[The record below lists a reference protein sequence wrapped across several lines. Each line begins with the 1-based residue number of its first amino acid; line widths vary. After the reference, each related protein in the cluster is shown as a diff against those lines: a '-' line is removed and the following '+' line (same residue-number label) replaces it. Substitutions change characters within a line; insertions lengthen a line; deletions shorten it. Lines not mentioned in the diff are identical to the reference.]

1 MRIYTD
7 ENDRLLAVWLTKAEH
22 EDKDI
27 LASLRPVVAQFKA
40 MNYQPVI
47 YCSGTGDLQEN
58 TAALLRSA
66 RCEMADKTVQ

>member
-27 LASLRPVVAQFKA
+27 LASLAP
-40 MNYQPVI
+40 
-47 YCSGTGDLQEN
+47 
-58 TAALLRSA
+58 LLHSSR
-66 RCEMADKTVQ
+66 Q